1 MQLSFNLKLSMPR
14 PSKKLLHCA
23 FVVHF
28 SDDEQ
33 CVDEDWRKSALVML
47 AVDGDSNGF
56 SRAVDGNG
64 GDFPGWEKFDKR

>member
-1 MQLSFNLKLSMPR
+1 M
-14 PSKKLLHCA
+14 
-23 FVVHF
+23 
-28 SDDEQ
+28 
-33 CVDEDWRKSALVML
+33 DEDWRKSALVML